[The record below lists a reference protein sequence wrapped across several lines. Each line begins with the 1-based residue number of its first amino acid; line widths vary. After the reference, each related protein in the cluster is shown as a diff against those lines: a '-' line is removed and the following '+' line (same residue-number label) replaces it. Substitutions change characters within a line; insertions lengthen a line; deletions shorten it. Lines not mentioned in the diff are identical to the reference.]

1 MMNEKNNSTKRFV
14 YTVLIG
20 SITVVAVLML
30 STLWAS
36 RKAIRAT
43 DEAVSAVSS
52 FYLEA
57 MADQRAR
64 TITNLINNNF
74 EHMEKALKVIDSED
88 IKTQE
93 DLRKMMGEIKTLLS
107 LNRFA
112 LVDEDNIVYTQYTT
126 YSGGSRYDFL
136 SSDKLEGKVIST
148 IYQYGSSKQLCLAI
162 PADGLTIMGKRF
174 KACFVQIDIAEITNL
189 LAFEDQGGAY
199 YGLYVQNGG
208 NLSDTELGMIPSEEN
223 LFKAA
228 KDYLSNE
235 SWQKL
240 CTDFAEGKG
249 GSLTLVA
256 KNAKEELCYVPIP
269 DTGWMMAVLIRES
282 VINDQIRGISE
293 SNSLISGILIV
304 LTLLSM
310 ILFALVLILQLRRI
324 SRGKL
329 EAERENSRV
338 FFSMANTDSMT
349 GVRNKH
355 AYSEYERMLNHKI
368 KEGAIKDNFAVLVC
382 DINGLKHVN
391 DTKGHAAGDQLI
403 KDACALICE
412 YFKHGA
418 VFRIG
423 GDEFAVVLNE
433 KGYDTLEETLASI
446 NKEIEGNIEKEKV
459 VVSIGYSVLKEG
471 DTQVHDVFERAD
483 TMMYE
488 RKKQLKE
495 MGAKT
500 RGE

>member
-64 TITNLINNNF
+64 TITNL
-74 EHMEKALKVIDSED
+74 
-88 IKTQE
+88 
-93 DLRKMMGEIKTLLS
+93 
-107 LNRFA
+107 
-112 LVDEDNIVYTQYTT
+112 
-126 YSGGSRYDFL
+126 
-136 SSDKLEGKVIST
+136 
-148 IYQYGSSKQLCLAI
+148 
-162 PADGLTIMGKRF
+162 
-174 KACFVQIDIAEITNL
+174 

-199 YGLYVQNGG
+199 YGIYVQNGG

-324 SRGKL
+324 SRG
-329 EAERENSRV
+329 N
-338 FFSMANTDSMT
+338 
-349 GVRNKH
+349 
-355 AYSEYERMLNHKI
+355 
-368 KEGAIKDNFAVLVC
+368 
-382 DINGLKHVN
+382 LK
-391 DTKGHAAGDQLI
+391 
-403 KDACALICE
+403 
-412 YFKHGA
+412 
-418 VFRIG
+418 R
-423 GDEFAVVLNE
+423 
-433 KGYDTLEETLASI
+433 
-446 NKEIEGNIEKEKV
+446 KEKTAE
-459 VVSIGYSVLKEG
+459 YSSAW
-471 DTQVHDVFERAD
+471 RI
-483 TMMYE
+483 
-488 RKKQLKE
+488 RIP
-495 MGAKT
+495 
-500 RGE
+500 